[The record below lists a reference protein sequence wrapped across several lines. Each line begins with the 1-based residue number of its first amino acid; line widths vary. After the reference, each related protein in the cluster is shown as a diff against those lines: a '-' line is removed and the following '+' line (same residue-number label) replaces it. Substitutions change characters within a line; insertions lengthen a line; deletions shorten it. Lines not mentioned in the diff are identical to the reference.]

1 MNKITLFGVVQ
12 GVGMRPFIYTLAQKL
27 ELVGFVRNTQV
38 ALEIILPAHKTE
50 SFLNALKKGLPPLAL
65 VEKIII
71 SPYDKTLKFN
81 DFRILESKNHPLNLL
96 SQIPKDLGVCEDCLR
111 EIRDKNS
118 PYFHYAFN
126 SCAKC
131 GARYSLLSALPY
143 DRENSALKP
152 FKLCGFCAFV
162 YKDANNKRFHIQG
175 ISCKKCGITLN
186 YKRFKNDDALLECA
200 KDIQKGKIIALKGND
215 DALLECAKD
224 IQKGKIIALKGL
236 GGFALLC
243 DGRNFQTIERL
254 RLLKNRPLKPFALM
268 FKDLNTAKQH
278 AFLNA
283 LECESL
289 NSTSAPILLAR
300 KKPNTPLAPNIA
312 KNSPFY
318 GVILPYTPLH
328 ALLLDLLD
336 FPIVFT
342 SANFSSL
349 PLASDEAEIDALSF
363 IFDFKLTHNR
373 AIIHRIDDSIAQC
386 IDNAIRPMRLARGFA
401 PLYLTLPKRSNHS
414 PKKILALGA
423 EQKGHFS
430 LLDSETSILLLSPFC
445 GDLSVLENEKHFK
458 ETLNF
463 FLKTYDFKPTILAC
477 DKHKNYTTTKMAF
490 DFNTPLL
497 QVQHHHAHFLANVLD
512 ALLQDPHLNHPFIGI
527 IWDGSGAYENKIY
540 GAECFVGDFERI
552 EEIARFEEFLLL
564 GGEKAI
570 KEPKRLV
577 LEIALKHQL
586 NKLLKRVQKHFKED
600 ELEIFQ
606 QMHDREIQSVATNS
620 IGRLFDIVAFSLDL
634 VGTISFEAESG
645 QVLENLALQSDEI
658 AFYPFKIKNSVV
670 CLKEFY
676 QAFEKDLG
684 VLEPERIAKKFF
696 NSLVEIITALI
707 APFKKHVVVCS
718 GGVFCNQLLC
728 EQLAKRLRGL
738 KRQYFFHKHFPPND
752 SSIPVGQALMAYFN
766 PTIIKKG

>member
-27 ELVGFVRNTQV
+27 ELVGFVRNTQA

-71 SPYDKTLKFN
+71 SPYDKTLKSN
-81 DFRILESKNHPLNLL
+81 GFRILESKNHPLNLL

-131 GARYSLLSALPY
+131 GARYSLLNALPY

-152 FKLCGFCAFV
+152 FKLCEFCAFV

-200 KDIQKGKIIALKGND
+200 KDIQKGKIIALKG
-215 DALLECAKD
+215 
-224 IQKGKIIALKGL
+224 L

-243 DGRNFQTIERL
+243 DARNCQTIERL

-300 KKPNTPLAPNIA
+300 KKPDTQLAPNIA

-336 FPIVFT
+336 FPIIFT

-349 PLASDEAEIDALSF
+349 PLASDEAEIDSLSF

-373 AIIHRIDDSIAQC
+373 AIIHRIDDSIAQHV
-386 IDNAIRPMRLARGFA
+386 DNAIRPMRLARGFA
-401 PLYLTLPKRSNHS
+401 PLYLTLPKRSKICK
-414 PKKILALGA
+414 KKILALGA

-463 FLKTYDFKPTILAC
+463 FLKTYDFKPTILVC
-477 DKHKNYTTTKMAF
+477 DKHQNYTTTQMACG
-490 DFNTPLL
+490 FNTPLL
-497 QVQHHHAHFLANVLD
+497 QVQHHHAHFLASVLD
-512 ALLQDPHLNHPFIGI
+512 ALLQDPHLNNPFIGI

-552 EEIARFEEFLLL
+552 EETARFEEFLLL

-577 LEIALKHQL
+577 LEIALKHRL

-606 QMHDREIQSVATNS
+606 QMHDRGIQSTATNS

-707 APFKKHVVVCS
+707 APFKEHVVVCS

-752 SSIPVGQALMAYFN
+752 SSIPIGQALMAYFN

>member
-1 MNKITLFGVVQ
+1 MRNDATLLNKITLFGVVQ

-27 ELVGFVRNTQV
+27 ELVGFVRNAQA

-50 SFLNALKKGLPPLAL
+50 SFLNALKKELPPLAL
-65 VEKIII
+65 IKKIII
-71 SPYDKTLKFN
+71 SPYDKALNFN

-131 GARYSLLSALPY
+131 GARYSLLNAMPY

-152 FKLCGFCAFV
+152 FKLCKFCASV
-162 YKDANNKRFHIQG
+162 YQDPTNKRFHIQG
-175 ISCKKCGITLN
+175 ISCKKCGIALN
-186 YKRFKNDDALLECA
+186 YKRFK
-200 KDIQKGKIIALKGND
+200 ND

-243 DGRNFQTIERL
+243 DARNFQTIERL

-268 FKDLNTAKQH
+268 FKDLNAAKQH

-300 KKPNTPLAPNIA
+300 KKPNAQLAQNIA

-336 FPIVFT
+336 FPVVFT

-373 AIIHRIDDSIAQC
+373 AIIHRIDDSIVQRV
-386 IDNAIRPMRLARGFA
+386 DNAIRPMRLARGFA
-401 PLYLTLPKRSNHS
+401 PLYLTLPKRSNRS

-423 EQKGHFS
+423 EQKGYFS

-463 FLKTYDFKPTILAC
+463 FLKTYDFKPTLLAC
-477 DKHKNYTTTKMAF
+477 DKHQNYTTTKMAF

-497 QVQHHHAHFLANVLD
+497 QVQHHHAHFLASVLD
-512 ALLQDPHLNHPFIGI
+512 ALLQNPHLNHPFIGI
-527 IWDGSGAYENKIY
+527 IWDGSGAYDNKIY
-540 GAECFVGDFERI
+540 GAECFVGDLERI
-552 EEIARFEEFLLL
+552 EEVARFEEFWLL
-564 GGEKAI
+564 GGQKAI

-606 QMHDREIQSVATNS
+606 QMHDKKIQSIATNS
-620 IGRLFDIVAFSLDL
+620 IGRLFDIVAFSLGL
-634 VGTISFEAESG
+634 TGTISFEAESG

-658 AFYPFKIKNSVV
+658 AFYPFTIKNSVV
-670 CLKEFY
+670 GLKAFY

-684 VLEPERIAKKFF
+684 VLEPKRIAKKFF

-707 APFKKHVVVCS
+707 APFKEHVVVCS

-752 SSIPVGQALMAYFN
+752 SSIPIGQALMAYFN

>member
-1 MNKITLFGVVQ
+1 MRNDATLLNKITLFGVVQ

-27 ELVGFVRNTQV
+27 ELVGFVRNTQA

-50 SFLNALKKGLPPLAL
+50 SFLNTLKKELPPLAL
-65 VEKIII
+65 VEEIVI

-118 PYFHYAFN
+118 PYFYYAFN

-131 GARYSLLSALPY
+131 GARYSLLNALPY

-162 YKDANNKRFHIQG
+162 YQDPTNKRFHIQG
-175 ISCKKCGITLN
+175 ISCKKCGIALN
-186 YKRFKNDDALLECA
+186 YKRFK
-200 KDIQKGKIIALKGND
+200 ND

-268 FKDLNTAKQH
+268 LKDLNTAKQH

-289 NSTSAPILLAR
+289 SSTSAPILLVR

-386 IDNAIRPMRLARGFA
+386 IDNAMCPMRLARGFA
-401 PLYLTLPKRSNHS
+401 PLYLTLPKRSNDS
-414 PKKILALGA
+414 QKKILALGA

-430 LLDSETSILLLSPFC
+430 LLDSKTSILLLSPFC

-463 FLKTYDFKPTILAC
+463 FLKTYDFKPTLLAC
-477 DKHKNYTTTKMAF
+477 DKHKNYTTTKMACG
-490 DFNTPLL
+490 FNTPLL
-497 QVQHHHAHFLANVLD
+497 QVQHHHAHFLASVLD
-512 ALLQDPHLNHPFIGI
+512 ALLQDPHLNNPFIGI

-552 EEIARFEEFLLL
+552 EETARFEEFLLL

-606 QMHDREIQSVATNS
+606 QMHDRKIQSIATNS

-670 CLKEFY
+670 CLKDFY

-684 VLEPERIAKKFF
+684 VLEPKRIAKKFF

-707 APFKKHVVVCS
+707 APFKEHVVVCS

-752 SSIPVGQALMAYFN
+752 SSIPIGQALMAYFN

>member
-1 MNKITLFGVVQ
+1 MVQ
-12 GVGMRPFIYTLAQKL
+12 GVGMRPFIYALAQKL
-27 ELVGFVRNTQV
+27 ELAGFVRNTQA

-71 SPYDKTLKFN
+71 SPYDKALHFN

-96 SQIPKDLGVCEDCLR
+96 SQIPKDLGVCKDCLR

-131 GARYSLLSALPY
+131 GARYSLLNAMPY

-152 FKLCGFCAFV
+152 FKLCKFCASV
-162 YKDANNKRFHIQG
+162 YKDAHNKRFHIQG
-175 ISCKKCGITLN
+175 ISCKKCGIALN
-186 YKRFKNDDALLECA
+186 YK
-200 KDIQKGKIIALKGND
+200 QLKND

-243 DGRNFQTIERL
+243 DARNFQTIERL

-268 FKDLNTAKQH
+268 FKDLNSVKQH

-289 NSTSAPILLAR
+289 ISTSAPILLAH
-300 KKPNTPLAPNIA
+300 KKPDTQLAPNIA

-373 AIIHRIDDSIAQC
+373 AIIHRIDDSIAQRV
-386 IDNAIRPMRLARGFA
+386 DNIIRPMRLARGFA
-401 PLYLTLPKRSNHS
+401 PFYLTLPKRSNGS

-423 EQKGHFS
+423 QQKGHFS

-477 DKHKNYTTTKMAF
+477 DKHQNYTTTKMAF
-490 DFNTPLL
+490 DFNTLLL
-497 QVQHHHAHFLANVLD
+497 QVQHHHAHFLASILD
-512 ALLQDPHLNHPFIGI
+512 ALLQNPHLNHPFIGI

-540 GAECFVGDFERI
+540 GAECFVGDLERI
-552 EEIARFEEFLLL
+552 EEVARFEEFWLL
-564 GGEKAI
+564 GGQKAI

-586 NKLLKRVQKHFKED
+586 NKLLKRIQKHFKED

-606 QMHDREIQSVATNS
+606 QMHDKKIQSIATNS

-634 VGTISFEAESG
+634 TGTISFEAESG
-645 QVLENLALQSDEI
+645 QVLENLALQSDES
-658 AFYPFKIKNSVV
+658 AFYPFEIKNSVV
-670 CLKEFY
+670 GLKAFY

-684 VLEPERIAKKFF
+684 VLEPKRIAKKFF

-707 APFKKHVVVCS
+707 APFKEHVVVCS

-728 EQLAKRLRGL
+728 EQLAQRLRGL
-738 KRQYFFHKHFPPND
+738 KREYFFHKHFPPND

>member
-1 MNKITLFGVVQ
+1 MVQ

-27 ELVGFVRNTQV
+27 ELVGFVRNTQA

-71 SPYDKTLKFN
+71 SPYDKALHFN
-81 DFRILESKNHPLNLL
+81 GFRILESKNHPLNLL
-96 SQIPKDLGVCEDCLR
+96 SQIPKDLGVCEDCLC

-131 GARYSLLSALPY
+131 GARYSLLNALPY

-152 FKLCGFCAFV
+152 FKLCEFCASV
-162 YKDANNKRFHIQG
+162 YKDAHNKRFHIQG
-175 ISCKKCGITLN
+175 ISCKKCGIALN
-186 YKRFKNDDALLECA
+186 YKRFKNDDALLES
-200 KDIQKGKIIALKGND
+200 
-215 DALLECAKD
+215 AKD

-289 NSTSAPILLAR
+289 TSASAPILLAR
-300 KKPNTPLAPNIA
+300 KKPDIKLAPNIA

-349 PLASDEAEIDALSF
+349 PLASDEAEIDSLNF

-373 AIIHRIDDSIAQC
+373 TIIHRIDDSIVQRV
-386 IDNAIRPMRLARGFA
+386 DNAIRPMRLARGFA
-401 PLYLTLPKRSNHS
+401 PLYLTLPKRSNGS

-463 FLKTYDFKPTILAC
+463 FLKTYDFKPTLLAC

-490 DFNTPLL
+490 ELNTPLL
-497 QVQHHHAHFLANVLD
+497 QVQHHHAHFLASVLD

-527 IWDGSGAYENKIY
+527 VWDGSGAYENKIY
-540 GAECFVGDFERI
+540 GAECFVGDLERI
-552 EEIARFEEFLLL
+552 EEMARFEEFWLL
-564 GGEKAI
+564 GGQKAI

-586 NKLLKRVQKHFKED
+586 NKLLKCVQKHFKED

-606 QMHDREIQSVATNS
+606 QMHDKKIQSIATNS
-620 IGRLFDIVAFSLDL
+620 IGRLFDIVAFSLGL
-634 VGTISFEAESG
+634 TGTISFEAESG

-707 APFKKHVVVCS
+707 APFKEHVVVCS

-728 EQLAKRLRGL
+728 EQLAKRLREL

-752 SSIPVGQALMAYFN
+752 SSIPIGQALMAYFN

>member
-27 ELVGFVRNTQV
+27 ELVGFVRNTQA

-71 SPYDKTLKFN
+71 SPYDKTLKSN

-131 GARYSLLSALPY
+131 GARYSLLNALPY

-152 FKLCGFCAFV
+152 FKLCGFCAST
-162 YKDANNKRFHIQG
+162 YQDPTNKRFHIQG

-200 KDIQKGKIIALKGND
+200 KDIQKGKIIALKG
-215 DALLECAKD
+215 
-224 IQKGKIIALKGL
+224 L

-243 DGRNFQTIERL
+243 DARNFQTIERL

-373 AIIHRIDDSIAQC
+373 AIIHRIDDSIVQC
-386 IDNAIRPMRLARGFA
+386 IDNAMCPMRLARGFA
-401 PLYLTLPKRSNHS
+401 PLYLTLPKRSNDS
-414 PKKILALGA
+414 QKKILAFGA

-477 DKHKNYTTTKMAF
+477 DKHKNYTTTKMAC

-497 QVQHHHAHFLANVLD
+497 QVQHHHAHFLASVLD
-512 ALLQDPHLNHPFIGI
+512 ALLQDPHLNDPFIGI
-527 IWDGSGAYENKIY
+527 IWDGSGAYENKVY

-586 NKLLKRVQKHFKED
+586 NKLLERVQKHFKED

-606 QMHDREIQSVATNS
+606 QMHDKKIQSIATNS

-634 VGTISFEAESG
+634 TGTISFEAESG

-684 VLEPERIAKKFF
+684 VLESERIAKKFF

-707 APFKKHVVVCS
+707 MPFKEHVVVCS

>member
-1 MNKITLFGVVQ
+1 MNQITLFGVVQ

-27 ELVGFVRNTQV
+27 GLVGFVRNAQAT
-38 ALEIILPAHKTE
+38 LEIVLPAHKTE

-71 SPYDKTLKFN
+71 SPYDKALNFN

-131 GARYSLLSALPY
+131 GARYSLLNAMPY

-152 FKLCGFCAFV
+152 FKLCKFCTSV
-162 YKDANNKRFHIQG
+162 YKDAHNKRFHIQG
-175 ISCKKCGITLN
+175 ISCKKCGIALN
-186 YKRFKNDDALLECA
+186 YK
-200 KDIQKGKIIALKGND
+200 QLKND

-236 GGFALLC
+236 GGFALVC
-243 DGRNFQTIERL
+243 DARNFQTIERL

-268 FKDLNTAKQH
+268 FKDLNSAKQH
-278 AFLNA
+278 AFLNE

-289 NSTSAPILLAR
+289 NSVSAPILLAR
-300 KKPNTPLAPNIA
+300 KKPNVKLAPNIV

-336 FPIVFT
+336 SPIVFT

-349 PLASDEAEIDALSF
+349 PLASDEKEIDSLHF

-373 AIIHRIDDSIAQC
+373 AIIHRIDDSIAQRV
-386 IDNAIRPMRLARGFA
+386 DNAIRPMRLARGFA
-401 PLYLTLPKRSNHS
+401 PLYLTLPKRSFNA

-430 LLDSETSILLLSPFC
+430 LLDSETSVLLLSPFC

-463 FLKTYDFKPTILAC
+463 FLKTYDFKPTLLAC
-477 DKHKNYTTTKMAF
+477 DKHQNYTTTQMAF

-497 QVQHHHAHFLANVLD
+497 QVQHHHAHFLASVLD

-527 IWDGSGAYENKIY
+527 VWDGSGAYENKVY

-552 EEIARFEEFLLL
+552 EEVARFEEFWLL
-564 GGEKAI
+564 GGQKAI
-570 KEPKRLV
+570 KEPRRLV

-600 ELEIFQ
+600 ELEIFK
-606 QMHDREIQSVATNS
+606 QMHDKKIQSVATNS

-645 QVLENLALQSDEI
+645 QVLENLALQSDEN
-658 AFYPFKIKNSVV
+658 AFYPFEIKNSVV
-670 CLKEFY
+670 RLKEFY

-684 VLEPERIAKKFF
+684 VLEPKRIAKKFF

-707 APFKKHVVVCS
+707 APFKEHVVVCS

-728 EQLAKRLRGL
+728 EQLAKRLKKLQRE
-738 KRQYFFHKHFPPND
+738 YFFHKHFPPND

>member
-1 MNKITLFGVVQ
+1 MNQITLFGVVQ

-27 ELVGFVRNTQV
+27 ELVGFVRNAQA

-50 SFLNALKKGLPPLAL
+50 PFLNALKKGLPPLAL

-71 SPYDKTLKFN
+71 SPYDKALHFN
-81 DFRILESKNHPLNLL
+81 DFRILESKNRPLNLL

-131 GARYSLLSALPY
+131 GARYSLLNAMPY

-152 FKLCGFCAFV
+152 FKLCEFCASI
-162 YKDANNKRFHIQG
+162 YQDPTNKRFHIQG
-175 ISCKKCGITLN
+175 ISCKKCGIALN
-186 YKRFKNDDALLECA
+186 YKRFKN
-200 KDIQKGKIIALKGND
+200 N

-243 DGRNFQTIERL
+243 DARNFQTIERL

-268 FKDLNTAKQH
+268 FRDLNSVKQH

-289 NSTSAPILLAR
+289 ISASAPILLAR
-300 KKPNTPLAPNIA
+300 KKPNIKLAPNIA
-312 KNSPFY
+312 KNSSFY

-336 FPIVFT
+336 SPIVFT
-342 SANFSSL
+342 SANFNSL

-373 AIIHRIDDSIAQC
+373 AIIHRIDDSIVQRV
-386 IDNAIRPMRLARGFA
+386 DNIIRPMRLARGFA
-401 PLYLTLPKRSNHS
+401 PLYLTLPKRSNGS

-430 LLDSETSILLLSPFC
+430 LLDSETSVLLLSPFC

-463 FLKTYDFKPTILAC
+463 FLKTYDFKPTLLAC
-477 DKHKNYTTTKMAF
+477 DKHQNYTTTKMAF
-490 DFNTPLL
+490 DFNAPLL
-497 QVQHHHAHFLANVLD
+497 QVQHHHAHFLASVLD

-527 IWDGSGAYENKIY
+527 VWDGSGAYDNKIY
-540 GAECFVGDFERI
+540 GAECFVGDLERI
-552 EEIARFEEFLLL
+552 EETARFEEFLLL
-564 GGEKAI
+564 GGQKAI
-570 KEPKRLV
+570 KEPRRLV

-600 ELEIFQ
+600 ELGIFQ
-606 QMHDREIQSVATNS
+606 QMHDKKIQSVATNS
-620 IGRLFDIVAFSLDL
+620 IGRLFDIVAFSLGV

-658 AFYPFKIKNSVV
+658 AFYPFEIKNSVV

-684 VLEPERIAKKFF
+684 VLEPKRIAKKFF

-707 APFKKHVVVCS
+707 APFKGHVVVCS

-728 EQLAKRLRGL
+728 EQLAQRFKKLQRE
-738 KRQYFFHKHFPPND
+738 YFFHKHFPPND

>member
-1 MNKITLFGVVQ
+1 MVQ
-12 GVGMRPFIYTLAQKL
+12 GVGMRPFIYALAQKL
-27 ELVGFVRNTQV
+27 ELVGFTRNTQA

-71 SPYDKTLKFN
+71 GPYDKALHFN
-81 DFRILESKNHPLNLL
+81 GFRILESKNYPLNLL
-96 SQIPKDLGVCEDCLR
+96 SQIPKDLGVCKDCLR

-118 PYFHYAFN
+118 LYFHYAFN

-131 GARYSLLSALPY
+131 GARYSLLNALPY

-152 FKLCGFCAFV
+152 FKLCKFCASV
-162 YKDANNKRFHIQG
+162 YKDPTNKRFHIQG
-175 ISCKKCGITLN
+175 ISCKKCGIALN
-186 YKRFKNDDALLECA
+186 YKRFK
-200 KDIQKGKIIALKGND
+200 ND

-243 DGRNFQTIERL
+243 DARNFQTIERL

-268 FKDLNTAKQH
+268 FKDLNSAKQH

-283 LECESL
+283 SECESL
-289 NSTSAPILLAR
+289 ISASAPILLVR
-300 KKPNTPLAPNIA
+300 KKPDTPLAPNIA

-349 PLASDEAEIDALSF
+349 PLASDEKEIDSLHF

-373 AIIHRIDDSIAQC
+373 AIIHRIDDSIAQRV
-386 IDNAIRPMRLARGFA
+386 DNVIRPMRLARGFA
-401 PLYLTLPKRSNHS
+401 PLYLALPKRSNHS
-414 PKKILALGA
+414 SKKILALGA

-463 FLKTYDFKPTILAC
+463 FLKTYDFKPTLLAC
-477 DKHKNYTTTKMAF
+477 DKHKNYTTTQMAF

-497 QVQHHHAHFLANVLD
+497 QVQHHHAHFLASVLD

-527 IWDGSGAYENKIY
+527 VWDGSGAYNNKIY
-540 GAECFVGDFERI
+540 GAECFVGDLERI
-552 EEIARFEEFLLL
+552 EETARFEEFWLL

-586 NKLLKRVQKHFKED
+586 NKLLKCVQKHFKED

-606 QMHDREIQSVATNS
+606 QMHDKKIQSIATNS

-670 CLKEFY
+670 GLKEFY

-684 VLEPERIAKKFF
+684 VLEPERIARKFF

-707 APFKKHVVVCS
+707 APFKEHVVVCS

-766 PTIIKKG
+766 PTIIKKRIKKDKNG

>member
-1 MNKITLFGVVQ
+1 MRNDATLLNKITLFGVVQ

-27 ELVGFVRNTQV
+27 ELVGFVRNTQA
-38 ALEIILPAHKTE
+38 ALEIILPIQKTE

-71 SPYDKTLKFN
+71 SPYDKALKFN
-81 DFRILESKNHPLNLL
+81 GFRILESKNHPLNLL

-131 GARYSLLSALPY
+131 GARYSLLNAMPY

-152 FKLCGFCAFV
+152 FKLCEFCASI
-162 YKDANNKRFHIQG
+162 YQDPTNKRFHIQG
-175 ISCKKCGITLN
+175 ISCKKCGIALN
-186 YKRFKNDDALLECA
+186 YKRFKND
-200 KDIQKGKIIALKGND
+200 N
-215 DALLECAKD
+215 ALLECAKD

-236 GGFALLC
+236 GGFALVC
-243 DGRNFQTIERL
+243 DARNVQTIERL

-289 NSTSAPILLAR
+289 NSASAPILLVR
-300 KKPNTPLAPNIA
+300 KKPDTKLAPNIA

-349 PLASDEAEIDALSF
+349 PLASNEAEIDALSF

-373 AIIHRIDDSIAQC
+373 AIIHRIDDSVAQHV
-386 IDNAIRPMRLARGFA
+386 DNAIRPMRLARGFA
-401 PLYLTLPKRSNHS
+401 PLYLTLPKRSNH
-414 PKKILALGA
+414 PPQKILALGA

-458 ETLNF
+458 ETLDF
-463 FLKTYDFKPTILAC
+463 FLKTYDFKPTLLAC
-477 DKHKNYTTTKMAF
+477 DKHKNYTTTQMAF

-497 QVQHHHAHFLANVLD
+497 QVQHHHAHFLASVLD

-540 GAECFVGDFERI
+540 GAECFVGDLECI
-552 EEIARFEEFLLL
+552 EETARFEEFLLL
-564 GGEKAI
+564 GGQKAI

-577 LEIALKHQL
+577 LEMALKHQL
-586 NKLLKRVQKHFKED
+586 NKLLKRVQKHFKEE

-606 QMHDREIQSVATNS
+606 QMHDKKIQSIATNS

-658 AFYPFKIKNSVV
+658 AFYPFEIKNSVV
-670 CLKEFY
+670 RLKEFY

-707 APFKKHVVVCS
+707 APFKGHVVVCS

-728 EQLAKRLRGL
+728 EQLAQRLKKLQRE
-738 KRQYFFHKHFPPND
+738 YFFHKHFPPND

>member
-27 ELVGFVRNTQV
+27 ELVGFVRNTQA
-38 ALEIILPAHKTE
+38 ALEIILPTHQTE

-71 SPYDKTLKFN
+71 SPYDKTLKSN

-131 GARYSLLSALPY
+131 GARYSLLNALPY

-186 YKRFKNDDALLECA
+186 YKHFK
-200 KDIQKGKIIALKGND
+200 ND

-243 DGRNFQTIERL
+243 DARNFQTIERL

-349 PLASDEAEIDALSF
+349 PLASDETEIDALSF

-401 PLYLTLPKRSNHS
+401 PLYLTLPKRSNDS
-414 PKKILALGA
+414 QKKILALGA

-430 LLDSETSILLLSPFC
+430 LLDSKTSILLLSPFC
-445 GDLSVLENEKHFK
+445 GDLGVLENEKHFK

-463 FLKTYDFKPTILAC
+463 FLKTYDFKPTLLAC
-477 DKHKNYTTTKMAF
+477 DKHKNYTTTKMAC
-490 DFNTPLL
+490 DFNTPLI
-497 QVQHHHAHFLANVLD
+497 QVQHHHAHFLASVLD

-552 EEIARFEEFLLL
+552 EEVARFEEFLLL

-634 VGTISFEAESG
+634 TGTISFEAESG

-752 SSIPVGQALMAYFN
+752 SNIPIGQALMTYFN
-766 PTIIKKG
+766 PIIIKKG

>member
-1 MNKITLFGVVQ
+1 MVQ
-12 GVGMRPFIYTLAQKL
+12 GVGMRPFVYTLAQKL
-27 ELVGFVRNTQV
+27 ELVGFVRNTQ
-38 ALEIILPAHKTE
+38 ATLEIILPAHKTE
-50 SFLNALKKGLPPLAL
+50 SFLNALKKELPPLAL

-71 SPYDKTLKFN
+71 SPYDKALHFN

-131 GARYSLLSALPY
+131 GARYSLLNALPY

-152 FKLCGFCAFV
+152 FKLCGFCASV
-162 YKDANNKRFHIQG
+162 YKDATNKRFHIQG
-175 ISCKKCGITLN
+175 ISCKKCGIALN
-186 YKRFKNDDALLECA
+186 YK
-200 KDIQKGKIIALKGND
+200 QLKND

-243 DGRNFQTIERL
+243 DARNFKTIERL

-268 FKDLNTAKQH
+268 FKDLNAAKQH

-289 NSTSAPILLAR
+289 NSVSAPILLAR
-300 KKPNTPLAPNIA
+300 KKPDTQLAPNIA

-342 SANFSSL
+342 SANFNSL
-349 PLASDEAEIDALSF
+349 PLASDEKEIDSLHF

-373 AIIHRIDDSIAQC
+373 AIIHRIDDSIAQRV
-386 IDNAIRPMRLARGFA
+386 DNAIRPMRLARGFT
-401 PLYLTLPKRSNHS
+401 PLYLTLPKRSNCS

-430 LLDSETSILLLSPFC
+430 LLDSETSVVLLSPFC

-463 FLKTYDFKPTILAC
+463 FLKTYDFKPTLLAC

-490 DFNTPLL
+490 EFNTPLL
-497 QVQHHHAHFLANVLD
+497 QVQHHHAHFLASVLD

-527 IWDGSGAYENKIY
+527 IWDGSGAYDNKIY

-552 EEIARFEEFLLL
+552 EEVARFEEFWLL
-564 GGEKAI
+564 GGQKAI

-586 NKLLKRVQKHFKED
+586 NKLLKCIQKHFKED

-606 QMHDREIQSVATNS
+606 QMHDKKIQSVATNS

-658 AFYPFKIKNSVV
+658 AFYPFEIKNSVV

-684 VLEPERIAKKFF
+684 VLEPKRIAKKFF

-707 APFKKHVVVCS
+707 APFKEHVVVCS

-728 EQLAKRLRGL
+728 EQLAKRFKKLQ
-738 KRQYFFHKHFPPND
+738 RQYFFHKHFPPND

-766 PTIIKKG
+766 PTIIKKDKNG

>member
-12 GVGMRPFIYTLAQKL
+12 GVGMRPFVYTLAQKL
-27 ELVGFVRNTQV
+27 GLVGFARNAQA
-38 ALEIILPAHKTE
+38 ALEIVLPAHKTE

-71 SPYDKTLKFN
+71 SPYDKALHFN

-126 SCAKC
+126 SCTKC
-131 GARYSLLSALPY
+131 GARYSLLNAMPY

-152 FKLCGFCAFV
+152 FKLCGFCASV
-162 YKDANNKRFHIQG
+162 YKDATNKRFHIQG
-175 ISCKKCGITLN
+175 ISCKKCGIALT
-186 YKRFKNDDALLECA
+186 YK
-200 KDIQKGKIIALKGND
+200 QLKND

-243 DGRNFQTIERL
+243 DARNFKTIERL

-268 FKDLNTAKQH
+268 FKDLNSAKQH

-300 KKPNTPLAPNIA
+300 KKPDTQLAPNIA

-336 FPIVFT
+336 SPIIFT
-342 SANFSSL
+342 SANFNSL
-349 PLASDEAEIDALSF
+349 PLASDEKEIDSLHF

-373 AIIHRIDDSIAQC
+373 AIIHRIDDSIAQRV
-386 IDNAIRPMRLARGFA
+386 DNAIRPMRLARGFA
-401 PLYLTLPKRSNHS
+401 PLYLTLPKRSNHP

-430 LLDSETSILLLSPFC
+430 LLDSETSVVLLSPFC

-463 FLKTYDFKPTILAC
+463 FLKTYDFKPTLLAC
-477 DKHKNYTTTKMAF
+477 DKHQNYTTTKMAF
-490 DFNTPLL
+490 EFNTPLL
-497 QVQHHHAHFLANVLD
+497 QVQHHHAHFLASVLD
-512 ALLQDPHLNHPFIGI
+512 ASLQDPHLNHPFIGI
-527 IWDGSGAYENKIY
+527 VWDGSGAYENKVY
-540 GAECFVGDFERI
+540 GAECFVGDLERI
-552 EEIARFEEFLLL
+552 EEIARFEEFWLL
-564 GGEKAI
+564 GGQKAI
-570 KEPKRLV
+570 KEPRRLV

-586 NKLLKRVQKHFKED
+586 NKLLKRVQKYFKED
-600 ELEIFQ
+600 ELGIFK
-606 QMHDREIQSVATNS
+606 QMHDKKIQSVATNS

-658 AFYPFKIKNSVV
+658 AFYPFEIKNSVV
-670 CLKEFY
+670 GLKEFY

-707 APFKKHVVVCS
+707 APFKGHVVVCS

-728 EQLAKRLRGL
+728 EQLAKRLKKLQRE
-738 KRQYFFHKHFPPND
+738 YFFHKHFPPND

-766 PTIIKKG
+766 PIIIKKG

>member
-27 ELVGFVRNTQV
+27 GLVGFVRNAQA
-38 ALEIILPAHKTE
+38 ALEIVLPAHKTE

-71 SPYDKTLKFN
+71 SPYDKALHFN

-131 GARYSLLSALPY
+131 GARYSLLNALPY

-152 FKLCGFCAFV
+152 FKLCKFCAST
-162 YKDANNKRFHIQG
+162 YQDPTNKRFHIQG
-175 ISCKKCGITLN
+175 ISCKKCGIALN
-186 YKRFKNDDALLECA
+186 YKRFK
-200 KDIQKGKIIALKGND
+200 ND

-243 DGRNFQTIERL
+243 DARNFQTIERL

-289 NSTSAPILLAR
+289 ISASAPILLVR
-300 KKPNTPLAPNIA
+300 KKPDTQLAPNIA

-349 PLASDEAEIDALSF
+349 PLASDEKEIDSLHF

-373 AIIHRIDDSIAQC
+373 AIIHRIDDSIVQRV
-386 IDNAIRPMRLARGFA
+386 DNIIRPMRLARGFA
-401 PLYLTLPKRSNHS
+401 PLYLTLPKRSNGS

-463 FLKTYDFKPTILAC
+463 FLKTYDFKPTLLAC
-477 DKHKNYTTTKMAF
+477 DKHQNYTTTKMAF
-490 DFNTPLL
+490 EFNTPLL
-497 QVQHHHAHFLANVLD
+497 QVQHHHAHFLASVLD

-527 IWDGSGAYENKIY
+527 VWDGSGAYENKIY
-540 GAECFVGDFERI
+540 GAECFVGDLERI
-552 EEIARFEEFLLL
+552 EETARFEEFWLL
-564 GGEKAI
+564 GGQKAI

-600 ELEIFQ
+600 ELGIFQ
-606 QMHDREIQSVATNS
+606 QMHDKKIQSIATNS

-634 VGTISFEAESG
+634 TGTISFEAESG
-645 QVLENLALQSDEI
+645 QVLENLALQSDES
-658 AFYPFKIKNSVV
+658 AFYPFEIKNSVV
-670 CLKEFY
+670 GLKEFY

-684 VLEPERIAKKFF
+684 VLEPKRIAKKFF
-696 NSLVEIITALI
+696 NSLVEIISALI
-707 APFKKHVVVCS
+707 APFKEHVVVCS

-728 EQLAKRLRGL
+728 EQLAKRLKKL
-738 KRQYFFHKHFPPND
+738 QRQYFFHKHFPPND

>member
-12 GVGMRPFIYTLAQKL
+12 GVGMRPFVYTLAQKL
-27 ELVGFVRNTQV
+27 ELVGFVRNTQA

-50 SFLNALKKGLPPLAL
+50 SFLNALKKELPPLAL
-65 VEKIII
+65 IKKIII
-71 SPYDKTLKFN
+71 SPYDKVLHFN
-81 DFRILESKNHPLNLL
+81 GFRILESKNHPLNLL
-96 SQIPKDLGVCEDCLR
+96 SQIPKDLGVCKDCLR

-131 GARYSLLSALPY
+131 GARYSLLNALPY

-152 FKLCGFCAFV
+152 FKLCEFCAST
-162 YKDANNKRFHIQG
+162 YQDATNKRFHIQG
-175 ISCKKCGITLN
+175 ISCKKCGIALN
-186 YKRFKNDDALLECA
+186 YKRFK
-200 KDIQKGKIIALKGND
+200 ND

-268 FKDLNTAKQH
+268 FKDLNSAKQH
-278 AFLNA
+278 AFLNE

-289 NSTSAPILLAR
+289 ISASAPILLAR
-300 KKPNTPLAPNIA
+300 KKPDTPLAPNIA

-349 PLASDEAEIDALSF
+349 PLASDEKEIDSLHF

-373 AIIHRIDDSIAQC
+373 AIIHRIDDSIVQRV
-386 IDNAIRPMRLARGFA
+386 DNVIRPMRLARGVA
-401 PLYLTLPKRSNHS
+401 PLYLTLPKRSNCS

-463 FLKTYDFKPTILAC
+463 FLKTYDFKPTLLAC

-497 QVQHHHAHFLANVLD
+497 QVQHHHAHFLASVLD

-552 EEIARFEEFLLL
+552 EEIARFEEFWLL
-564 GGEKAI
+564 GGQKAI
-570 KEPKRLV
+570 KEPRRLV

-586 NKLLKRVQKHFKED
+586 NKLLGRIQKHFKED
-600 ELEIFQ
+600 ELEIFK
-606 QMHDREIQSVATNS
+606 QMHDKKIQSVATNS

-658 AFYPFKIKNSVV
+658 AFYPFEIKNSVV
-670 CLKEFY
+670 GLKEFY

-684 VLEPERIAKKFF
+684 VLEPKRIAKKFF
-696 NSLVEIITALI
+696 NSLIEIITALI
-707 APFKKHVVVCS
+707 APFKEHVVVCS

-728 EQLAKRLRGL
+728 EQLSKRLKKLQRE
-738 KRQYFFHKHFPPND
+738 YFFHKHFPPND

>member
-1 MNKITLFGVVQ
+1 MQYFNQTAWKFALCNDATLLNKITLFGVVQ

-27 ELVGFVRNTQV
+27 ELVGFVRNTQA

-131 GARYSLLSALPY
+131 GARYSLLNALPY

-162 YKDANNKRFHIQG
+162 YKDTNDKRFHIQG

-200 KDIQKGKIIALKGND
+200 KDIQKGKIIALKG
-215 DALLECAKD
+215 
-224 IQKGKIIALKGL
+224 L

-243 DGRNFQTIERL
+243 DARNFQTIERL

-300 KKPNTPLAPNIA
+300 KKPNVQLAQNIA

-349 PLASDEAEIDALSF
+349 PLASDEKEIDSLHF

-386 IDNAIRPMRLARGFA
+386 VDNAIRPMRLARGFA
-401 PLYLTLPKRSNHS
+401 PLYLTLPKRSNHP

-430 LLDSETSILLLSPFC
+430 LLDSETSVLLLSPFC

-463 FLKTYDFKPTILAC
+463 FLKTYDFKPTLLAC
-477 DKHKNYTTTKMAF
+477 DKHKNYTTTQMAF
-490 DFNTPLL
+490 EFNTPLL
-497 QVQHHHAHFLANVLD
+497 QVQHHHAHFLASVLD
-512 ALLQDPHLNHPFIGI
+512 AFLQDPHLNHSFIGI

-552 EEIARFEEFLLL
+552 EEVARFEEFWLL
-564 GGEKAI
+564 GGQKAI

-634 VGTISFEAESG
+634 VETISFEAESG

-707 APFKKHVVVCS
+707 MPFKEHVVVCS

-752 SSIPVGQALMAYFN
+752 SSIPIGQALMAYFN

>member
-1 MNKITLFGVVQ
+1 MNQITLFGVVQ
-12 GVGMRPFIYTLAQKL
+12 GVGMRPFVYTLAQKL
-27 ELVGFVRNTQV
+27 GLVGFTRNTQA
-38 ALEIILPAHKTE
+38 ALEIVLPAHKTE

-65 VEKIII
+65 VEKIVI
-71 SPYDKTLKFN
+71 SPYDKALHFN

-131 GARYSLLSALPY
+131 GARYSLLNALPY

-152 FKLCGFCAFV
+152 FKLCKFCASV
-162 YKDANNKRFHIQG
+162 YKDATNKRFHIQG
-175 ISCKKCGITLN
+175 ISCKKCGIALT
-186 YKRFKNDDALLECA
+186 YKRFK
-200 KDIQKGKIIALKGND
+200 ND

-243 DGRNFQTIERL
+243 DARNFQTIERL

-268 FKDLNTAKQH
+268 FKDLNSAKQH
-278 AFLNA
+278 AFLNE

-289 NSTSAPILLAR
+289 NSVSAPILLAR
-300 KKPNTPLAPNIA
+300 KKPNVKLAPNIA

-349 PLASDEAEIDALSF
+349 PLASDEKEIDSLHF

-373 AIIHRIDDSIAQC
+373 AIIHRIDDSVAQRV
-386 IDNAIRPMRLARGFA
+386 DNAIRPMRLARGFA
-401 PLYLTLPKRSNHS
+401 PLYLTLPKRSNYP

-430 LLDSETSILLLSPFC
+430 LLDSETSVVLLSPFC

-463 FLKTYDFKPTILAC
+463 FLKTYDFKPTLLAC
-477 DKHKNYTTTKMAF
+477 DKHQNYTTTQMAF

-497 QVQHHHAHFLANVLD
+497 QVQHHHAHFLASVLD
-512 ALLQDPHLNHPFIGI
+512 ASLQDPRLNHPFIGI
-527 IWDGSGAYENKIY
+527 VWDGSGAYENKIY

-552 EEIARFEEFLLL
+552 EEIARFEEFWLL
-564 GGEKAI
+564 GGQKAI
-570 KEPKRLV
+570 KEPRRLV

-600 ELEIFQ
+600 ELGIFKQ
-606 QMHDREIQSVATNS
+606 IHDKKIQSVATNS

-645 QVLENLALQSDEI
+645 QVLENLALQSDEN
-658 AFYPFKIKNSVV
+658 AFYPFEIKNSVV
-670 CLKEFY
+670 RLKEFY

-684 VLEPERIAKKFF
+684 VLEPKRIAKKFF

-707 APFKKHVVVCS
+707 APFKGHVVVCS

-728 EQLAKRLRGL
+728 EQLAKRLKKLQRE
-738 KRQYFFHKHFPPND
+738 YFFHKHFPPND

>member
-1 MNKITLFGVVQ
+1 
-12 GVGMRPFIYTLAQKL
+12 MRPFIYALAQKL

-38 ALEIILPAHKTE
+38 ALEIILPTHKTE

-131 GARYSLLSALPY
+131 GARYSLLNALPY

-152 FKLCGFCAFV
+152 FKLCGFCTFV

-200 KDIQKGKIIALKGND
+200 KDIQKGKIIALKG
-215 DALLECAKD
+215 
-224 IQKGKIIALKGL
+224 L

-243 DGRNFQTIERL
+243 DARNFQTIERL

-278 AFLNA
+278 AFLSA

-300 KKPNTPLAPNIA
+300 KKPDTQLAPNIA

-336 FPIVFT
+336 FPIIFT

-349 PLASDEAEIDALSF
+349 PLASDEAEIDSLSF

-373 AIIHRIDDSIAQC
+373 AIIHKIDDSIAQC
-386 IDNAIRPMRLARGFA
+386 IDNAMRPMRLARGFA
-401 PLYLTLPKRSNHS
+401 PLYLTLPKRSNDS
-414 PKKILALGA
+414 QKKILALGA

-430 LLDSETSILLLSPFC
+430 LLDSETSTLLLSPFC

-477 DKHKNYTTTKMAF
+477 DKHKNYTTTQMAC

-497 QVQHHHAHFLANVLD
+497 QVQHHHAHFLASILD
-512 ALLQDPHLNHPFIGI
+512 ALLQDPHLNNPFIGI
-527 IWDGSGAYENKIY
+527 VWDGSGAYENKIY

-552 EEIARFEEFLLL
+552 EEVARFEEFLLL

-577 LEIALKHQL
+577 LEIALRHQL

-670 CLKEFY
+670 CLKDFY

-684 VLEPERIAKKFF
+684 VLEPKRIAKKFF
-696 NSLVEIITALI
+696 NSLTEIITALI
-707 APFKKHVVVCS
+707 APFKEHVVVCS

-752 SSIPVGQALMAYFN
+752 SSIPIGQALMAYFN

>member
-27 ELVGFVRNTQV
+27 ELVGFVRNTQA
-38 ALEIILPAHKTE
+38 ALEIALPAHKTE

-71 SPYDKTLKFN
+71 SPYDKALHFN

-131 GARYSLLSALPY
+131 GARYSLLNAMPY

-152 FKLCGFCAFV
+152 FKLCKFCTSV
-162 YKDANNKRFHIQG
+162 YKDAHNKRFHIQG
-175 ISCKKCGITLN
+175 ISCKKCGIALN
-186 YKRFKNDDALLECA
+186 YKRFK
-200 KDIQKGKIIALKGND
+200 ND

-243 DGRNFQTIERL
+243 DARNFQTIERL

-268 FKDLNTAKQH
+268 FKDLKSAKQH

-289 NSTSAPILLAR
+289 NSTSVPILLAR
-300 KKPNTPLAPNIA
+300 KKPNTQLAPNIA

-349 PLASDEAEIDALSF
+349 PLASDEKEIDSLHF

-373 AIIHRIDDSIAQC
+373 AIIHRIDDSIAQRV
-386 IDNAIRPMRLARGFA
+386 DNIIRPMRLARGFA
-401 PLYLTLPKRSNHS
+401 PLYLTLPKRSNGS
-414 PKKILALGA
+414 PQKILALGA

-430 LLDSETSILLLSPFC
+430 LLDSEASILLLSPFC

-463 FLKTYDFKPTILAC
+463 FLKTYDFKPTLLAC
-477 DKHKNYTTTKMAF
+477 DKHQNYTTTKMAF
-490 DFNTPLL
+490 EFNTPLL
-497 QVQHHHAHFLANVLD
+497 QVQHHHAHFLASILD

-527 IWDGSGAYENKIY
+527 VWDGSGAYENKIY
-540 GAECFVGDFERI
+540 GAECFVGDLERI
-552 EEIARFEEFLLL
+552 EETARFEEFLLL
-564 GGEKAI
+564 GGQKAI
-570 KEPKRLV
+570 KEPRRLV

-600 ELEIFQ
+600 ELGIFQ
-606 QMHDREIQSVATNS
+606 QMHDKKIQSVATNS

-658 AFYPFKIKNSVV
+658 AFYPFEIKNSVV
-670 CLKEFY
+670 RLKEFY

-684 VLEPERIAKKFF
+684 VLEPKRIAKKFF

-707 APFKKHVVVCS
+707 APFKGHVVVCS

-728 EQLAKRLRGL
+728 EQLAKRLKKL
-738 KRQYFFHKHFPPND
+738 QRQYFFHKHFPPND

>member
-1 MNKITLFGVVQ
+1 MVQ

-27 ELVGFVRNTQV
+27 ELVGFVRNTQA

-81 DFRILESKNHPLNLL
+81 DFRILESKNYPLNLL

-131 GARYSLLSALPY
+131 GARYSLLNALPY

-200 KDIQKGKIIALKGND
+200 KDIQKGKIIALKG
-215 DALLECAKD
+215 
-224 IQKGKIIALKGL
+224 L

-243 DGRNFQTIERL
+243 DARNFQTIERL

-386 IDNAIRPMRLARGFA
+386 IDNAMRPMRLARGFA
-401 PLYLTLPKRSNHS
+401 PLYLTLPKRSNDS
-414 PKKILALGA
+414 QKKILALGA

-477 DKHKNYTTTKMAF
+477 DKHKNYTTTKMAC

-497 QVQHHHAHFLANVLD
+497 QVQHHHAHFLASVLD

-527 IWDGSGAYENKIY
+527 VWDGSGTYENKIY

-552 EEIARFEEFLLL
+552 EEVARFEEFLLL
-564 GGEKAI
+564 GGGKAI

-606 QMHDREIQSVATNS
+606 QMHNREIQSVATNS

-634 VGTISFEAESG
+634 TGTISFEAESG

-670 CLKEFY
+670 CLKDFY

-696 NSLVEIITALI
+696 NSLTEIITALI
-707 APFKKHVVVCS
+707 APFKEHVVVCS

-738 KRQYFFHKHFPPND
+738 KKQYFFHKHFPPND

>member
-12 GVGMRPFIYTLAQKL
+12 GVGMRPFVYTLAQKL
-27 ELVGFVRNTQV
+27 GLVGFARNAQA
-38 ALEIILPAHKTE
+38 ALEVVLPAHKTE

-71 SPYDKTLKFN
+71 SPYDKVLKFN

-131 GARYSLLSALPY
+131 GARYSLLNAMPY

-152 FKLCGFCAFV
+152 FKLCGFCASV
-162 YKDANNKRFHIQG
+162 YKDATNKRFHIQG
-175 ISCKKCGITLN
+175 ISCKKCGIALT
-186 YKRFKNDDALLECA
+186 YK
-200 KDIQKGKIIALKGND
+200 QLKND

-243 DGRNFQTIERL
+243 DARNFQTIERL

-268 FKDLNTAKQH
+268 FKDLNSAKQH

-289 NSTSAPILLAR
+289 NSVSAPILLAR
-300 KKPNTPLAPNIA
+300 KKPNAQLAPNIA

-336 FPIVFT
+336 SPIVFT

-373 AIIHRIDDSIAQC
+373 TIIHRIDDSIAQRV
-386 IDNAIRPMRLARGFA
+386 DNAIRPMRLARGFA
-401 PLYLTLPKRSNHS
+401 PLYLTLPKRSNQV

-430 LLDSETSILLLSPFC
+430 LLDSETSILSLSPFC

-463 FLKTYDFKPTILAC
+463 FLKTYDFKPTLLAC
-477 DKHKNYTTTKMAF
+477 DKHQNYTTTQMAF
-490 DFNTPLL
+490 ELNTPLL
-497 QVQHHHAHFLANVLD
+497 QVQHHHAHFLASVLD

-527 IWDGSGAYENKIY
+527 VWDGSGAYENKVY

-552 EEIARFEEFLLL
+552 EEIARFEEFWLL
-564 GGEKAI
+564 GGQKAI
-570 KEPKRLV
+570 KEPRRLV

-586 NKLLKRVQKHFKED
+586 NKLLKCVQKHFKED
-600 ELEIFQ
+600 ELGIFK
-606 QMHDREIQSVATNS
+606 QMHDKKIQSVATNS

-645 QVLENLALQSDEI
+645 QVLENLALQSDEN
-658 AFYPFKIKNSVV
+658 AFYPFEIKNSVV
-670 CLKEFY
+670 RLKEFY

-684 VLEPERIAKKFF
+684 VLEPKRIAKKFF

-707 APFKKHVVVCS
+707 APFKGHVVVCS

-728 EQLAKRLRGL
+728 EQLAKRLKKLQRE
-738 KRQYFFHKHFPPND
+738 YFFHKHFPPND
-752 SSIPVGQALMAYFN
+752 SSIPIGQALMAYFN

>member
-27 ELVGFVRNTQV
+27 ELVGFVRNTQA

-65 VEKIII
+65 VEKTII
-71 SPYDKTLKFN
+71 SPYDKALHFN

-96 SQIPKDLGVCEDCLR
+96 SQIPKDLGVCKDCLR

-118 PYFHYAFN
+118 PYFYYAFN

-131 GARYSLLSALPY
+131 GARYSLLNALPY

-152 FKLCGFCAFV
+152 FKLCDFCASV
-162 YKDANNKRFHIQG
+162 YQDPRNKRFHIQG
-175 ISCKKCGITLN
+175 ISCKKCGIALN

-200 KDIQKGKIIALKGND
+200 KDL
-215 DALLECAKD
+215 
-224 IQKGKIIALKGL
+224 QKGKIIALKGL

-278 AFLNA
+278 AFLSA

-289 NSTSAPILLAR
+289 NSASAPILLAR
-300 KKPNTPLAPNIA
+300 KKPDTPLAPNIA

-328 ALLLDLLD
+328 VLLLDLLD

-373 AIIHRIDDSIAQC
+373 AIIHRIDDSIVQRV
-386 IDNAIRPMRLARGFA
+386 DNIIRPMRLARGFA
-401 PLYLTLPKRSNHS
+401 PLYLTLPKRSNGS

-463 FLKTYDFKPTILAC
+463 FLKTYDFKPTLLAC
-477 DKHKNYTTTKMAF
+477 DKHQNYTTTKMAF

-497 QVQHHHAHFLANVLD
+497 QVQHHHAHFLASILD
-512 ALLQDPHLNHPFIGI
+512 ALLQNPHLNHPFIGI
-527 IWDGSGAYENKIY
+527 IWDGSGAYDNKVY
-540 GAECFVGDFERI
+540 GAECFVGDLERI
-552 EEIARFEEFLLL
+552 EEVARFEEFWLL
-564 GGEKAI
+564 GGQKAI

-577 LEIALKHQL
+577 LEISLKHQL
-586 NKLLKRVQKHFKED
+586 NKLLERVQKHFKED

-606 QMHDREIQSVATNS
+606 QMHDKKIQSVATNS

-634 VGTISFEAESG
+634 TGTISFEAESG

-658 AFYPFKIKNSVV
+658 AFYPFTIKNSVV
-670 CLKEFY
+670 GLKEFY

-684 VLEPERIAKKFF
+684 VLEPKRIAKKFF

-707 APFKKHVVVCS
+707 APFKEHVVVCS

-728 EQLAKRLRGL
+728 EQLAKRLKKLQRE
-738 KRQYFFHKHFPPND
+738 YFFHKHFPPND
-752 SSIPVGQALMAYFN
+752 SSIPIGQALMAYFN

>member
-1 MNKITLFGVVQ
+1 MCNDAALLNKITLFGVVQ
-12 GVGMRPFIYTLAQKL
+12 GVGMRPFVYILAQKL
-27 ELVGFVRNTQV
+27 GLVGFARNAQA
-38 ALEIILPAHKTE
+38 ALEIVLPAHKTE

-71 SPYDKTLKFN
+71 SPYDKALHFN

-131 GARYSLLSALPY
+131 GARYSLLNAMPY

-152 FKLCGFCAFV
+152 FKLCGFCASV
-162 YKDANNKRFHIQG
+162 YKNATNKRFHIQG
-175 ISCKKCGITLN
+175 ISCKKCGIALN
-186 YKRFKNDDALLECA
+186 YKRFK
-200 KDIQKGKIIALKGND
+200 ND

-243 DGRNFQTIERL
+243 DARNFKTIERL

-268 FKDLNTAKQH
+268 FKDLNSAKQH

-289 NSTSAPILLAR
+289 NSTSTPILLAH
-300 KKPNTPLAPNIA
+300 KKPDTQLAPNIA

-349 PLASDEAEIDALSF
+349 PLASNEKEIDSLHF

-373 AIIHRIDDSIAQC
+373 AIIHRIDDSIAQRV
-386 IDNAIRPMRLARGFA
+386 DNAIRPMRLARGFA
-401 PLYLTLPKRSNHS
+401 PLYLTLPKRSNHP

-430 LLDSETSILLLSPFC
+430 LLDSETSVVLLSPFC

-463 FLKTYDFKPTILAC
+463 FLRTYDFKPTLLAC
-477 DKHKNYTTTKMAF
+477 DKHQNYTTTKMAF

-497 QVQHHHAHFLANVLD
+497 QVQHHHAHFLASVLD

-527 IWDGSGAYENKIY
+527 VWDGSGAYENKVY

-564 GGEKAI
+564 GGQKAI
-570 KEPKRLV
+570 KEPRRLV

-600 ELEIFQ
+600 ELGIFK
-606 QMHDREIQSVATNS
+606 QMHDKKIQSVATNS

-658 AFYPFKIKNSVV
+658 AFYPFEIKNSVV
-670 CLKEFY
+670 RLKEFY

-684 VLEPERIAKKFF
+684 VLEPKRIAKKFF
-696 NSLVEIITALI
+696 NSLVEIITALT
-707 APFKKHVVVCS
+707 APFKGHVVVCS

-728 EQLAKRLRGL
+728 EQLAQRLKKLQRE
-738 KRQYFFHKHFPPND
+738 YFFHKHFPPND

>member
-1 MNKITLFGVVQ
+1 MVQ
-12 GVGMRPFIYTLAQKL
+12 GVGMRPFVYTLAQKL
-27 ELVGFVRNTQV
+27 GLVGFARNTQA

-50 SFLNALKKGLPPLAL
+50 SFLNALKKELPPLAL
-65 VEKIII
+65 IEKIVI
-71 SPYDKTLKFN
+71 SPYDKALHFN

-131 GARYSLLSALPY
+131 GARYSLLNAMPY

-152 FKLCGFCAFV
+152 FKLCKFCASV
-162 YKDANNKRFHIQG
+162 YKDTHNKRFHIQG
-175 ISCKKCGITLN
+175 ISCKKCGIALN
-186 YKRFKNDDALLECA
+186 YKRFK
-200 KDIQKGKIIALKGND
+200 ND

-243 DGRNFQTIERL
+243 DARNFQTIERL

-289 NSTSAPILLAR
+289 ISTNAPILLAR
-300 KKPNTPLAPNIA
+300 KKPDTQLAPNIA

-349 PLASDEAEIDALSF
+349 PLASDEKEIDSLHF

-373 AIIHRIDDSIAQC
+373 AIIHRIDDSIAQRV
-386 IDNAIRPMRLARGFA
+386 DNIIRPMRLARGFA
-401 PLYLTLPKRSNHS
+401 PLYLALPKRSNHS

-430 LLDSETSILLLSPFC
+430 LLDSETSVLLLSPFC

-463 FLKTYDFKPTILAC
+463 FLKTYDFKPTLLAC
-477 DKHKNYTTTKMAF
+477 DKHQNYTTTQMAF
-490 DFNTPLL
+490 EFNTPLL
-497 QVQHHHAHFLANVLD
+497 QVQHHHSHFLASVLD

-527 IWDGSGAYENKIY
+527 IWDGSGAYDNKVY
-540 GAECFVGDFERI
+540 GAECFVGDLERI
-552 EEIARFEEFLLL
+552 EEVARFEEFWLL
-564 GGEKAI
+564 GGQKAI
-570 KEPKRLV
+570 KEPRRLV

-600 ELEIFQ
+600 ELEIFK
-606 QMHDREIQSVATNS
+606 QMHDKKIQSVATNS

-634 VGTISFEAESG
+634 TGTISFEAESG

-658 AFYPFKIKNSVV
+658 AFYPFTIKNSVV
-670 CLKEFY
+670 DLKEFY

-684 VLEPERIAKKFF
+684 VLEPKRIAKKFF

-707 APFKKHVVVCS
+707 APFKEHVVVCS

-728 EQLAKRLRGL
+728 EQLAKRLMGL

>member
-1 MNKITLFGVVQ
+1 
-12 GVGMRPFIYTLAQKL
+12 MRPFIYTLAQKL
-27 ELVGFVRNTQV
+27 ELVGFVRNTQA

-71 SPYDKTLKFN
+71 NPYDKTLKSN

-131 GARYSLLSALPY
+131 GARYSLLNALPY

-186 YKRFKNDDALLECA
+186 YKHFK
-200 KDIQKGKIIALKGND
+200 ND

-243 DGRNFQTIERL
+243 DARNFQTIERL

-349 PLASDEAEIDALSF
+349 PLASDETEIDALSF

-386 IDNAIRPMRLARGFA
+386 IDNAMRPMRLARGFA
-401 PLYLTLPKRSNHS
+401 PLYLTLPKRSNDS
-414 PKKILALGA
+414 QKKILALGA

-430 LLDSETSILLLSPFC
+430 LLDSGTSILLLSPFC
-445 GDLSVLENEKHFK
+445 GGLSVLENEKHFK

-463 FLKTYDFKPTILAC
+463 FLKTYDFKPTLLAC
-477 DKHKNYTTTKMAF
+477 DKHKNYTTTKMAC

-497 QVQHHHAHFLANVLD
+497 QVQHHHAHFLASVLD
-512 ALLQDPHLNHPFIGI
+512 ALLQAPHLNHPFIGI

-634 VGTISFEAESG
+634 TGTISFEAESG

-707 APFKKHVVVCS
+707 MPFKEHVVVCS

>member
-12 GVGMRPFIYTLAQKL
+12 GVGMRPFVYTLAQKL
-27 ELVGFVRNTQV
+27 ELVGFVRNTQA

-50 SFLNALKKGLPPLAL
+50 SFLSALKKELPPLAL
-65 VEKIII
+65 IEKIVI
-71 SPYDKTLKFN
+71 SPYDKALHFN

-96 SQIPKDLGVCEDCLR
+96 SQIPKDLGVCKDCLR

-131 GARYSLLSALPY
+131 GARYSLLNALPY

-152 FKLCGFCAFV
+152 FKLCKFCASV
-162 YKDANNKRFHIQG
+162 YKDAHNKRFHIQG
-175 ISCKKCGITLN
+175 ISCKKCGIALN
-186 YKRFKNDDALLECA
+186 YKRFKNDDALLECT
-200 KDIQKGKIIALKGND
+200 
-215 DALLECAKD
+215 KD

-243 DGRNFQTIERL
+243 DARNFQTIERL

-268 FKDLNTAKQH
+268 FKDLKSAKQH

-289 NSTSAPILLAR
+289 NSVSAPILLAR
-300 KKPNTPLAPNIA
+300 KKPDTKLAPNIA

-349 PLASDEAEIDALSF
+349 PLASDEKEIDSLHF

-373 AIIHRIDDSIAQC
+373 AIIHRIDDSIVQRV
-386 IDNAIRPMRLARGFA
+386 DNAIRPMRLARGFA
-401 PLYLTLPKRSNHS
+401 PLYLTLPKRSNH
-414 PKKILALGA
+414 PQKKILALGA

-430 LLDSETSILLLSPFC
+430 LLDSETSVLLLSPFC

-463 FLKTYDFKPTILAC
+463 FLKTYDFKPTLLAC
-477 DKHKNYTTTKMAF
+477 DKHQNYTTTKMAF
-490 DFNTPLL
+490 EFNTPLL
-497 QVQHHHAHFLANVLD
+497 QVQHHHAHFLASVLD

-527 IWDGSGAYENKIY
+527 IWDGSGAYDNKIY
-540 GAECFVGDFERI
+540 GAECFIGDFERI
-552 EEIARFEEFLLL
+552 EEVARFEEFWLL
-564 GGEKAI
+564 GGQKAI

-586 NKLLKRVQKHFKED
+586 NKLLGRIQKHFKED
-600 ELEIFQ
+600 ELEIFK
-606 QMHDREIQSVATNS
+606 QMHDKKIQSVATNS
-620 IGRLFDIVAFSLDL
+620 IGRLFDMVAFSLGV

-658 AFYPFKIKNSVV
+658 AFYPFEIKNSVV

-696 NSLVEIITALI
+696 NSLVEIITVLI
-707 APFKKHVVVCS
+707 APFKGHVVVCS

>member
-1 MNKITLFGVVQ
+1 MCNDATLLNKITLFGVVQ

-27 ELVGFVRNTQV
+27 ELVGFVRNTQA
-38 ALEIILPAHKTE
+38 ALEIVLPAHKTE
-50 SFLNALKKGLPPLAL
+50 SFLNALKKELPPLAL
-65 VEKIII
+65 IKKIII
-71 SPYDKTLKFN
+71 GPYDKVLKFN

-131 GARYSLLSALPY
+131 GARYSLLNALPY

-152 FKLCGFCAFV
+152 FKLCELCASV
-162 YKDANNKRFHIQG
+162 YQDPTNKRFHIQG
-175 ISCKKCGITLN
+175 ISCKKCGIALN
-186 YKRFKNDDALLECA
+186 YKRFK
-200 KDIQKGKIIALKGND
+200 ND

-300 KKPNTPLAPNIA
+300 KKPNTQLAPNIA

-349 PLASDEAEIDALSF
+349 PLASDEKEIDSLHF

-373 AIIHRIDDSIAQC
+373 AIIHRIDDSIVQRV
-386 IDNAIRPMRLARGFA
+386 DNAIRPMRLARGFA
-401 PLYLTLPKRSNHS
+401 PLYLTLPKRSNGS

-463 FLKTYDFKPTILAC
+463 FLKTYDFKPTLLAC
-477 DKHKNYTTTKMAF
+477 DKHQNYTTTKMAF

-497 QVQHHHAHFLANVLD
+497 QVQHHHAHFLASVLD
-512 ALLQDPHLNHPFIGI
+512 ALLQNPHLNHPFIGI
-527 IWDGSGAYENKIY
+527 IWDGSGAYDNKVY
-540 GAECFVGDFERI
+540 GAECFVGDFEYI
-552 EEIARFEEFLLL
+552 EEVARFEEFLLL
-564 GGEKAI
+564 GGQKAI

-586 NKLLKRVQKHFKED
+586 NKLLRRVQKHFKED
-600 ELEIFQ
+600 ELEIFK
-606 QMHDREIQSVATNS
+606 QMHDKKIQSIATNS

-634 VGTISFEAESG
+634 TGTISFEAESG

-658 AFYPFKIKNSVV
+658 AFYPFTIKNSVV
-670 CLKEFY
+670 CLKDFY

-684 VLEPERIAKKFF
+684 VLEPKRIAKKFF

-707 APFKKHVVVCS
+707 VPFKEHVVVCS

-752 SSIPVGQALMAYFN
+752 SSIPIGQALMAYFN
-766 PTIIKKG
+766 PKIIKKG

>member
-1 MNKITLFGVVQ
+1 MNQITLFGVVQ
-12 GVGMRPFIYTLAQKL
+12 GVGMRPFVYTLAQKL
-27 ELVGFVRNTQV
+27 GLVGFARNTQA

-71 SPYDKTLKFN
+71 SPYDKALHFN

-96 SQIPKDLGVCEDCLR
+96 SQIPKDLGVCKDCLR

-131 GARYSLLSALPY
+131 GARYSLLNAMPY

-152 FKLCGFCAFV
+152 FKLCKFCASV
-162 YKDANNKRFHIQG
+162 YKDAHNKRFHIQG
-175 ISCKKCGITLN
+175 ISCKKCGIALN

-200 KDIQKGKIIALKGND
+200 KDL
-215 DALLECAKD
+215 
-224 IQKGKIIALKGL
+224 QKGKIIALKGL

-243 DGRNFQTIERL
+243 DARNFKTIERL

-268 FKDLNTAKQH
+268 FKDLESAKQH

-289 NSTSAPILLAR
+289 ISASTPILLAR
-300 KKPNTPLAPNIA
+300 KKPNTQLAPNIA

-349 PLASDEAEIDALSF
+349 PLASDEKEIDSLHF

-373 AIIHRIDDSIAQC
+373 AIIHRIDDSIVQRV
-386 IDNAIRPMRLARGFA
+386 DNIIRSMRLARGFA
-401 PLYLTLPKRSNHS
+401 PLYLALPKRSNHS

-430 LLDSETSILLLSPFC
+430 LLDSETSVLLLSPFC

-463 FLKTYDFKPTILAC
+463 FLKTYDFKPTLLAC
-477 DKHKNYTTTKMAF
+477 DKHQNYTTTQMAF
-490 DFNTPLL
+490 EFNTPLL
-497 QVQHHHAHFLANVLD
+497 QVQHHHAHFLASVLD

-527 IWDGSGAYENKIY
+527 IWDGSGAYENKVY
-540 GAECFVGDFERI
+540 GAECFIGDFEHI
-552 EEIARFEEFLLL
+552 EEVARFEEFWLL
-564 GGEKAI
+564 GGQKAI

-606 QMHDREIQSVATNS
+606 QMHDKKIQSVATNS

-658 AFYPFKIKNSVV
+658 AFYPFEIKNSVV
-670 CLKEFY
+670 GLKEFY

-684 VLEPERIAKKFF
+684 VLEPKRIAKKFF

-707 APFKKHVVVCS
+707 VPFKGHVVVCS

-728 EQLAKRLRGL
+728 EQLAKRLKKLQRE
-738 KRQYFFHKHFPPND
+738 YFFHKHFPPND

>member
-12 GVGMRPFIYTLAQKL
+12 GVGMRPFVYTLAQKL
-27 ELVGFVRNTQV
+27 ELVGFARNTQA

-71 SPYDKTLKFN
+71 SPYDKALNFN

-131 GARYSLLSALPY
+131 GARYSLLNALPY

-152 FKLCGFCAFV
+152 FKLCKFCTSV
-162 YKDANNKRFHIQG
+162 YKDAHNKRFHIQG
-175 ISCKKCGITLN
+175 ISCKKCGIALN
-186 YKRFKNDDALLECA
+186 YKRFK
-200 KDIQKGKIIALKGND
+200 ND

-243 DGRNFQTIERL
+243 DARNFQTIERL

-278 AFLNA
+278 AFLNE

-300 KKPNTPLAPNIA
+300 KKPDTQLAPNIA

-342 SANFSSL
+342 SANFNSL
-349 PLASDEAEIDALSF
+349 PLASDEKEIDSLHF

-373 AIIHRIDDSIAQC
+373 AIIHRIDDSIAQRV
-386 IDNAIRPMRLARGFA
+386 DNVIRPMRLARGFA
-401 PLYLTLPKRSNHS
+401 PLYLTLPKRSNGS

-430 LLDSETSILLLSPFC
+430 LLDSETSVLLLSPFC

-463 FLKTYDFKPTILAC
+463 FLKTYDFKPTLLAC
-477 DKHKNYTTTKMAF
+477 DKHQNYTTTKMAF
-490 DFNTPLL
+490 ELNTPLL
-497 QVQHHHAHFLANVLD
+497 QVQHHHAHFLASVLD

-527 IWDGSGAYENKIY
+527 IWDGSGAYDNKIY
-540 GAECFVGDFERI
+540 GAECFVGDLERI
-552 EEIARFEEFLLL
+552 EETARFEEFWLL
-564 GGEKAI
+564 GGQKAI

-586 NKLLKRVQKHFKED
+586 NKLLKCIQKHFKED

-606 QMHDREIQSVATNS
+606 QMHDKKIQSVATNS

-645 QVLENLALQSDEI
+645 QVLENLALQSDES
-658 AFYPFKIKNSVV
+658 AFYPFTIKNSVV
-670 CLKEFY
+670 GLKAFY

-684 VLEPERIAKKFF
+684 VLEPKRIAKKFF

-707 APFKKHVVVCS
+707 APFKEHVVVCS

-738 KRQYFFHKHFPPND
+738 KREYFFHKHFPPND

>member
-1 MNKITLFGVVQ
+1 MCNDATLLNKITLFGVVQ
-12 GVGMRPFIYTLAQKL
+12 GVGMRPFVYTLAQKL
-27 ELVGFVRNTQV
+27 GLVGFTRNTQA
-38 ALEIILPAHKTE
+38 ALEIVLPAHKTE

-71 SPYDKTLKFN
+71 SPYDKALHFN

-131 GARYSLLSALPY
+131 GARYSLLNAMPY

-152 FKLCGFCAFV
+152 FKLCGFCASV
-162 YKDANNKRFHIQG
+162 YKDATNKRFHIQG
-175 ISCKKCGITLN
+175 ISCKKCGIALT
-186 YKRFKNDDALLECA
+186 YK
-200 KDIQKGKIIALKGND
+200 QLKND

-236 GGFALLC
+236 GGFALVC
-243 DGRNFQTIERL
+243 DARNFKTIERL

-268 FKDLNTAKQH
+268 FKDLNAAKQH
-278 AFLNA
+278 AFLNE

-289 NSTSAPILLAR
+289 NSVSAPILLAR
-300 KKPNTPLAPNIA
+300 KKPNVKLAPNIA

-336 FPIVFT
+336 SPIVFT

-349 PLASDEAEIDALSF
+349 PLASDEKEIDSLHF

-373 AIIHRIDDSIAQC
+373 AIIHRIDDSIAQRV
-386 IDNAIRPMRLARGFA
+386 DNAIRPMRLARGFA
-401 PLYLTLPKRSNHS
+401 PLYLTLPKRSNHP

-430 LLDSETSILLLSPFC
+430 LLDSETSVVLLSPFC

-463 FLKTYDFKPTILAC
+463 FLKTYDFKPTLLAC
-477 DKHKNYTTTKMAF
+477 DKHQNYTTTKMAF

-497 QVQHHHAHFLANVLD
+497 QVQHHHAHFLASVLD

-527 IWDGSGAYENKIY
+527 VWDGSGAYENKVY

-552 EEIARFEEFLLL
+552 EEIARFEEFWLL
-564 GGEKAI
+564 GGQKAI
-570 KEPKRLV
+570 KEPRRLV

-586 NKLLKRVQKHFKED
+586 NKLLKRVQRHFKED
-600 ELEIFQ
+600 ELGIFK
-606 QMHDREIQSVATNS
+606 QMHDKKIQSVATNS

-634 VGTISFEAESG
+634 VETISFEAESG
-645 QVLENLALQSDEI
+645 QVLENLALQSDEN
-658 AFYPFKIKNSVV
+658 AFYPFEIKNSVV
-670 CLKEFY
+670 RLKEFY

-684 VLEPERIAKKFF
+684 VLEPKRIAKKFF

-707 APFKKHVVVCS
+707 APFKGHVVVCS

-728 EQLAKRLRGL
+728 EQLAKRLKKLQRE
-738 KRQYFFHKHFPPND
+738 YFFHKHFPPND

>member
-1 MNKITLFGVVQ
+1 
-12 GVGMRPFIYTLAQKL
+12 MRPFIYTLAQKL
-27 ELVGFVRNTQV
+27 ELVGFVRNTQA
-38 ALEIILPAHKTE
+38 ALEIILPAHQTE

-71 SPYDKTLKFN
+71 NPYDKTLKSN
-81 DFRILESKNHPLNLL
+81 DFRILESKNHSLNLI

-131 GARYSLLSALPY
+131 GARYSLLNALPY

-200 KDIQKGKIIALKGND
+200 KDIQKGKIIALKG
-215 DALLECAKD
+215 
-224 IQKGKIIALKGL
+224 L

-243 DGRNFQTIERL
+243 DARNFQTIERL

-289 NSTSAPILLAR
+289 NSTSTPILLAR

-386 IDNAIRPMRLARGFA
+386 IDNAMRPMRLARGFA
-401 PLYLTLPKRSNHS
+401 PLYLTLPKRSNDS
-414 PKKILALGA
+414 QKKILALGA

-430 LLDSETSILLLSPFC
+430 LLDSETSTLLLSPFC

-477 DKHKNYTTTKMAF
+477 DKHKNYTTTKMAC

-497 QVQHHHAHFLANVLD
+497 QVQHHHAHFLASVLD

-564 GGEKAI
+564 GGGKAI

-620 IGRLFDIVAFSLDL
+620 IGRLFDIIAFSLDL
-634 VGTISFEAESG
+634 TGTISFEAESG

-728 EQLAKRLRGL
+728 EQLAKRLRGI

>member
-1 MNKITLFGVVQ
+1 MVQ
-12 GVGMRPFIYTLAQKL
+12 GVGMRPFVYTLAQKL
-27 ELVGFVRNTQV
+27 GLVGFTRNAQA
-38 ALEIILPAHKTE
+38 ALEIVLPTHKTE

-71 SPYDKTLKFN
+71 SPYDKALHFN

-131 GARYSLLSALPY
+131 GARYSLLNAMPY

-152 FKLCGFCAFV
+152 FKLCGFCTST
-162 YKDANNKRFHIQG
+162 YQDPTNKRFHIQG
-175 ISCKKCGITLN
+175 ISCKKCGIALN

-200 KDIQKGKIIALKGND
+200 KDIQKGKIIALKG
-215 DALLECAKD
+215 
-224 IQKGKIIALKGL
+224 L
-236 GGFALLC
+236 GGFALVC
-243 DGRNFQTIERL
+243 DARNFQTIERL

-268 FKDLNTAKQH
+268 FKDLNSAKQH
-278 AFLNA
+278 AFLNE
-283 LECESL
+283 LECENL
-289 NSTSAPILLAR
+289 NSVNAPILLAH
-300 KKPNTPLAPNIA
+300 KKPDTQLATNIA

-336 FPIVFT
+336 SPIVFT

-349 PLASDEAEIDALSF
+349 PLASDEKEIDSLHF

-373 AIIHRIDDSIAQC
+373 AIIHRIDDSIAQRV
-386 IDNAIRPMRLARGFA
+386 DNAIRPMRLARGFA
-401 PLYLTLPKRSNHS
+401 PLYLTLPKRSNHP

-430 LLDSETSILLLSPFC
+430 LLDSETSVVLLSPFC

-463 FLKTYDFKPTILAC
+463 FLKNYDFKPTLLAC
-477 DKHKNYTTTKMAF
+477 DKHQNYTTTKMAF

-497 QVQHHHAHFLANVLD
+497 QVQHHHAHFLASVLD

-527 IWDGSGAYENKIY
+527 VWDGSGAYENKVY

-552 EEIARFEEFLLL
+552 EEIARFEEFWLL
-564 GGEKAI
+564 GGQKAI

-586 NKLLKRVQKHFKED
+586 NKLLGRVQKHFKED
-600 ELEIFQ
+600 ELEIFK
-606 QMHDREIQSVATNS
+606 QMHDKKIQSVATNS

-658 AFYPFKIKNSVV
+658 AFYPFEIKNSVV
-670 CLKEFY
+670 RLKEFY

-684 VLEPERIAKKFF
+684 VLEPKRIAKKFF

-707 APFKKHVVVCS
+707 APFKGHVVVCS

-728 EQLAKRLRGL
+728 EQLANRLKKLQRE
-738 KRQYFFHKHFPPND
+738 YFFHKHFPPND

>member
-12 GVGMRPFIYTLAQKL
+12 GVGMRPFVYTLAQKL
-27 ELVGFVRNTQV
+27 GLVGFARNAQV
-38 ALEIILPAHKTE
+38 ALEIVLPAHKTE

-65 VEKIII
+65 VEKIVI
-71 SPYDKTLKFN
+71 SPYDKALHFN

-131 GARYSLLSALPY
+131 GARYSLLNAMPY

-152 FKLCGFCAFV
+152 FKLCGFCASV

-175 ISCKKCGITLN
+175 ISCKKCGIALT
-186 YKRFKNDDALLECA
+186 YKQLKNDDALLECA
-200 KDIQKGKIIALKGND
+200 KDIQ
-215 DALLECAKD
+215 E
-224 IQKGKIIALKGL
+224 GKIIALKGL

-243 DGRNFQTIERL
+243 DARNFQTIERL

-268 FKDLNTAKQH
+268 FKDLNAAKQH

-289 NSTSAPILLAR
+289 SSISAPILLAR
-300 KKPNTPLAPNIA
+300 KKPNIKLAPNIA

-336 FPIVFT
+336 SPIIFT

-349 PLASDEAEIDALSF
+349 PLASDEKEIDSLHF

-373 AIIHRIDDSIAQC
+373 AIIHRIDDSIAQRV
-386 IDNAIRPMRLARGFA
+386 DNAIRPMRLARGFA
-401 PLYLTLPKRSNHS
+401 PLYLTLPKRSNHP

-430 LLDSETSILLLSPFC
+430 LLDSETSVVLLSPFC

-463 FLKTYDFKPTILAC
+463 FLKTYDFKPTLLAC
-477 DKHKNYTTTKMAF
+477 DKHQNYTTTKMAF

-497 QVQHHHAHFLANVLD
+497 QVQHHHAHFLASVLD

-540 GAECFVGDFERI
+540 GAECFVGDLERI
-552 EEIARFEEFLLL
+552 EEVARFEEFWLL
-564 GGEKAI
+564 GGQKAI

-586 NKLLKRVQKHFKED
+586 NKLLKRIQKHFKED
-600 ELEIFQ
+600 ELGIFQ
-606 QMHDREIQSVATNS
+606 QMHDKKIQSVATNS

-658 AFYPFKIKNSVV
+658 AFYPFEIKNSVV
-670 CLKEFY
+670 RLKEFY

-684 VLEPERIAKKFF
+684 VLEPECIAKKFF

-707 APFKKHVVVCS
+707 APFKGHVVVCS

-728 EQLAKRLRGL
+728 EQLAKRLKKLQRE
-738 KRQYFFHKHFPPND
+738 YFFHKHFPPND
-752 SSIPVGQALMAYFN
+752 SNIPVGQALMAYFN

>member
-1 MNKITLFGVVQ
+1 MQYFNQTAWKFALCNDATLLNKITLFGVVQ

-27 ELVGFVRNTQV
+27 ELVGFVRNTQA
-38 ALEIILPAHKTE
+38 ALEIILPAHQTE

-65 VEKIII
+65 VEKIVI

-131 GARYSLLSALPY
+131 GARYSLLNALPY

-200 KDIQKGKIIALKGND
+200 KDIQKGKIIALKG
-215 DALLECAKD
+215 
-224 IQKGKIIALKGL
+224 L

-243 DGRNFQTIERL
+243 DARNFQTIERL

-289 NSTSAPILLAR
+289 NSTSAPILLVR
-300 KKPNTPLAPNIA
+300 KKPDTQLAPNIA

-336 FPIVFT
+336 FPIIFT

-373 AIIHRIDDSIAQC
+373 AIIHRIDDSIVQC
-386 IDNAIRPMRLARGFA
+386 IDNAMRPMRLARGFA
-401 PLYLTLPKRSNHS
+401 PLYLTLPKRSNDS
-414 PKKILALGA
+414 QKKILALGA

-430 LLDSETSILLLSPFC
+430 LLDSGTSILLLSPFC

-477 DKHKNYTTTKMAF
+477 DKHQNYTTTKMACG
-490 DFNTPLL
+490 FNTPLL
-497 QVQHHHAHFLANVLD
+497 QVQHHHAHFLASVLD

-527 IWDGSGAYENKIY
+527 VWDGSGAYENKIY

-552 EEIARFEEFLLL
+552 EEVARFEEFLLL

-586 NKLLKRVQKHFKED
+586 NKLLTRVQKHFKED

-634 VGTISFEAESG
+634 TGTISFEAESG

-684 VLEPERIAKKFF
+684 VLGPERIAKKFF
-696 NSLVEIITALI
+696 NSLTEIISALI
-707 APFKKHVVVCS
+707 TPFKEHVVVCS

-752 SSIPVGQALMAYFN
+752 SSIPIGQALMAYFN

>member
-1 MNKITLFGVVQ
+1 MCNDATLLNKITLFGVVQ
-12 GVGMRPFIYTLAQKL
+12 GVGMRPFVYTLAQKL
-27 ELVGFVRNTQV
+27 GLVGFARNAQA
-38 ALEIILPAHKTE
+38 ALEIVLPAHKTE

-71 SPYDKTLKFN
+71 SPYDKALHFN

-131 GARYSLLSALPY
+131 GARYSLLNAMPY
-143 DRENSALKP
+143 DRGNSALKP
-152 FKLCGFCAFV
+152 FKLCKFCASV
-162 YKDANNKRFHIQG
+162 YKDATNKRFHIQG
-175 ISCKKCGITLN
+175 ISCKKCGIVLN
-186 YKRFKNDDALLECA
+186 YKQFKNDDALL
-200 KDIQKGKIIALKGND
+200 K
-215 DALLECAKD
+215 CAKD

-243 DGRNFQTIERL
+243 DARNFKTIERL

-268 FKDLNTAKQH
+268 FKDLNSAKQH

-289 NSTSAPILLAR
+289 NSVSTPILLAR
-300 KKPNTPLAPNIA
+300 KKPNVKLAPNIA

-336 FPIVFT
+336 SPIIFT

-349 PLASDEAEIDALSF
+349 PLASDEKEIDSLHF

-373 AIIHRIDDSIAQC
+373 AIIHRIDDSIVQRV
-386 IDNAIRPMRLARGFA
+386 DNAIRPMRLARGFA
-401 PLYLTLPKRSNHS
+401 PLYLTLPKRSNCS

-430 LLDSETSILLLSPFC
+430 LLDSETSVLLLSPFC

-463 FLKTYDFKPTILAC
+463 FLKTYDFKPTLLAC
-477 DKHKNYTTTKMAF
+477 DKHQNYTTTKMAF

-497 QVQHHHAHFLANVLD
+497 QVQHHHAHFLASVLD

-527 IWDGSGAYENKIY
+527 VWDGSGAYENKVY

-552 EEIARFEEFLLL
+552 EEIARFEEFWLL
-564 GGEKAI
+564 GGQKAI
-570 KEPKRLV
+570 KEPRRLV

-600 ELEIFQ
+600 ELGIFQ
-606 QMHDREIQSVATNS
+606 QMHDKKIQSVATNS
-620 IGRLFDIVAFSLDL
+620 IGRLFDIVAFSLGV

-658 AFYPFKIKNSVV
+658 AFYPFEIKNSVV
-670 CLKEFY
+670 RLKEFY

-684 VLEPERIAKKFF
+684 VLEPEHIAKKFF

-707 APFKKHVVVCS
+707 APFKGHVVVCS

-728 EQLAKRLRGL
+728 EQLAKRFKKLQRE
-738 KRQYFFHKHFPPND
+738 YFFHKHFPPND

>member
-1 MNKITLFGVVQ
+1 MQYFNQTAWKFALCNDATLLNKITLFGVVQ

-27 ELVGFVRNTQV
+27 ELVGFVRNTQA

-96 SQIPKDLGVCEDCLR
+96 SQIPKDLGVCKDCLR

-131 GARYSLLSALPY
+131 GARYSLLNALPY

-152 FKLCGFCAFV
+152 FKLCGFCTFV

-186 YKRFKNDDALLECA
+186 YKRFKNDDALLECT
-200 KDIQKGKIIALKGND
+200 
-215 DALLECAKD
+215 KD

-243 DGRNFQTIERL
+243 DARNFQTIERL

-342 SANFSSL
+342 SANFNSL

-373 AIIHRIDDSIAQC
+373 AIIHRIDDSIVQC

-401 PLYLTLPKRSNHS
+401 PLYLTLPKHSNHS

-497 QVQHHHAHFLANVLD
+497 QVQHHHAHFLASVLD

-552 EEIARFEEFLLL
+552 EEVARFEEFLLL

-634 VGTISFEAESG
+634 TGTISFEAESG

-696 NSLVEIITALI
+696 NSLTEIITALI
-707 APFKKHVVVCS
+707 APFKEHVVVCS

>member
-1 MNKITLFGVVQ
+1 MNQITLFGVVQ
-12 GVGMRPFIYTLAQKL
+12 GVGMRPFVYTLAQKL
-27 ELVGFVRNTQV
+27 GLVGFARNAQA
-38 ALEIILPAHKTE
+38 ALEIVLPTHKTE
-50 SFLNALKKGLPPLAL
+50 SFLNALKKELPPLAL

-71 SPYDKTLKFN
+71 SPYDKALHFN

-131 GARYSLLSALPY
+131 GARYSLLNALPY

-152 FKLCGFCAFV
+152 FKLCEFCASI
-162 YKDANNKRFHIQG
+162 YQDPTNKRFHIQG
-175 ISCKKCGITLN
+175 ISCKKCGIALN
-186 YKRFKNDDALLECA
+186 YKRFK
-200 KDIQKGKIIALKGND
+200 ND

-289 NSTSAPILLAR
+289 NSASAPILLAR
-300 KKPNTPLAPNIA
+300 KKPDTQLAPNIA

-349 PLASDEAEIDALSF
+349 PLASDEAEIDSLSF

-373 AIIHRIDDSIAQC
+373 AIIHRIDDSIVQRV
-386 IDNAIRPMRLARGFA
+386 DNIIRPMRLARGFA
-401 PLYLTLPKRSNHS
+401 PLYLTLPKRSNGS

-423 EQKGHFS
+423 QQKGHFS

-463 FLKTYDFKPTILAC
+463 FLKTYDFKPTLLAC
-477 DKHKNYTTTKMAF
+477 DKHKNYTTTQMAF

-497 QVQHHHAHFLANVLD
+497 QVQHHHAHFLASVLD

-527 IWDGSGAYENKIY
+527 IWDGSGAYDNKIY
-540 GAECFVGDFERI
+540 GAECFIGDFERI
-552 EEIARFEEFLLL
+552 EEVARFEEFWLL
-564 GGEKAI
+564 GGQKAI

-586 NKLLKRVQKHFKED
+586 NKLLERVQKHFKED

-606 QMHDREIQSVATNS
+606 QMHDKKIQSVATNS

-645 QVLENLALQSDEI
+645 QVLENLALQSDES
-658 AFYPFKIKNSVV
+658 AFYPFTIKNGVV
-670 CLKEFY
+670 GLKAFY

-696 NSLVEIITALI
+696 NSLIEIITALI
-707 APFKKHVVVCS
+707 APFKGHVVVCS

-752 SSIPVGQALMAYFN
+752 SSIPIGQALMAYFN

>member
-1 MNKITLFGVVQ
+1 MVQ

-27 ELVGFVRNTQV
+27 ELVGFVRNAQA
-38 ALEIILPAHKTE
+38 ALEIVLPAHKTE

-65 VEKIII
+65 VEKITI
-71 SPYDKTLKFN
+71 SPYDEALKFN

-111 EIRDKNS
+111 EIRDENS

-131 GARYSLLSALPY
+131 GARYSLLNAMPY

-152 FKLCGFCAFV
+152 FKLCGFCASV
-162 YKDANNKRFHIQG
+162 YKDAHNKRFHIQG
-175 ISCKKCGITLN
+175 ISCKKCGIALN
-186 YKRFKNDDALLECA
+186 YKRFK
-200 KDIQKGKIIALKGND
+200 ND

-243 DGRNFQTIERL
+243 DARNFQTIERL

-268 FKDLNTAKQH
+268 FKDLKSAKQH

-300 KKPNTPLAPNIA
+300 KKPDTQLAPNIA

-373 AIIHRIDDSIAQC
+373 AIIHRIDDSIVQRV
-386 IDNAIRPMRLARGFA
+386 DNIIRPMRLARGFA
-401 PLYLTLPKRSNHS
+401 PLYLTLSKRSNGS

-430 LLDSETSILLLSPFC
+430 LLDSETSVLLLSPFC

-463 FLKTYDFKPTILAC
+463 FLKTYDFKPTLLAC

-497 QVQHHHAHFLANVLD
+497 QVQHHHAHFLASVLD
-512 ALLQDPHLNHPFIGI
+512 ALLQNPHLNHPFIGI
-527 IWDGSGAYENKIY
+527 VWDGSGAYDNKIY

-552 EEIARFEEFLLL
+552 EEIARFEEFWLL
-564 GGEKAI
+564 GGQKAI

-586 NKLLKRVQKHFKED
+586 NKLLRRVQKHFKED

-606 QMHDREIQSVATNS
+606 QMHDKKIQSVATNS

-658 AFYPFKIKNSVV
+658 AFYPFTIKNSVV
-670 CLKEFY
+670 GLKDFY

-684 VLEPERIAKKFF
+684 VLEPKRIAKKFF

-707 APFKKHVVVCS
+707 VPFKEHVVVCS

-728 EQLAKRLRGL
+728 EQLAQRLRGL
-738 KRQYFFHKHFPPND
+738 KREYFFHKHFPPND
-752 SSIPVGQALMAYFN
+752 SSIPIGQALMAYFN

>member
-1 MNKITLFGVVQ
+1 MCNDATLLNKITLFGVVQ

-27 ELVGFVRNTQV
+27 ELVGFVRNTQA
-38 ALEIILPAHKTE
+38 ALEIVLPAHKTE
-50 SFLNALKKGLPPLAL
+50 PFLNALKKELPPLAL

-81 DFRILESKNHPLNLL
+81 DFRILESKNRPLNLL

-131 GARYSLLSALPY
+131 GARYSLLNAMPY

-152 FKLCGFCAFV
+152 FKLCKFCTSV
-162 YKDANNKRFHIQG
+162 YQDPTNKRFHIQG
-175 ISCKKCGITLN
+175 ISCKKCGIALN
-186 YKRFKNDDALLECA
+186 YKRFK
-200 KDIQKGKIIALKGND
+200 ND

-243 DGRNFQTIERL
+243 DARNFQTIERL

-289 NSTSAPILLAR
+289 ISASAPILLAR
-300 KKPNTPLAPNIA
+300 KKPDTQLAPNIA

-349 PLASDEAEIDALSF
+349 PLASDEAEIDSLSF

-373 AIIHRIDDSIAQC
+373 AIIHRIDDSIAQRV
-386 IDNAIRPMRLARGFA
+386 DNIIRPMRLARGFA
-401 PLYLTLPKRSNHS
+401 PLYLALPKRSNHS

-463 FLKTYDFKPTILAC
+463 FLKTYDFKPTLLAC
-477 DKHKNYTTTKMAF
+477 DKHKNYTTTQMAF
-490 DFNTPLL
+490 EFNTPLL
-497 QVQHHHAHFLANVLD
+497 QVQHHHAHFLASVLD

-527 IWDGSGAYENKIY
+527 VWDGSGAYENKIY
-540 GAECFVGDFERI
+540 GAECFVGDLERI
-552 EEIARFEEFLLL
+552 EEVARFEEFWLL
-564 GGEKAI
+564 GGQKAI

-606 QMHDREIQSVATNS
+606 QMHDKKIQSIATNS

-634 VGTISFEAESG
+634 TGTISFEAESG

-658 AFYPFKIKNSVV
+658 AFYPFEIKNSVV
-670 CLKEFY
+670 CLKAFY

-707 APFKKHVVVCS
+707 APFKEHVVVCS

-728 EQLAKRLRGL
+728 EQLAKRLSGL
-738 KRQYFFHKHFPPND
+738 KREYFFHKHFPPND

>member
-12 GVGMRPFIYTLAQKL
+12 GVGMRPFIYALAQKL
-27 ELVGFVRNTQV
+27 GLVGFVRNTQA

-71 SPYDKTLKFN
+71 SPYNKALHFN

-96 SQIPKDLGVCEDCLR
+96 SQIPKDLGVCKDCLR

-131 GARYSLLSALPY
+131 GARYSLLNAMPY

-152 FKLCGFCAFV
+152 FKLCKFCASI
-162 YKDANNKRFHIQG
+162 YQDPTNKRFHIQG
-175 ISCKKCGITLN
+175 ISCKKCGIALN
-186 YKRFKNDDALLECA
+186 YKRFK
-200 KDIQKGKIIALKGND
+200 ND

-243 DGRNFQTIERL
+243 DARNFKTIERL

-268 FKDLNTAKQH
+268 FKDLESAKQH

-289 NSTSAPILLAR
+289 NSTSAPILLVR
-300 KKPNTPLAPNIA
+300 KKPDTQLAPNIA

-349 PLASDEAEIDALSF
+349 PLASDEKEIDSLHF

-373 AIIHRIDDSIAQC
+373 AIIHRIDDSIAQRV
-386 IDNAIRPMRLARGFA
+386 DNIIRPMRLARGFA
-401 PLYLTLPKRSNHS
+401 PLYLTLPKRSNHP

-463 FLKTYDFKPTILAC
+463 FLKTYDFKPTLLAC
-477 DKHKNYTTTKMAF
+477 DKHQNYTTTQMAF
-490 DFNTPLL
+490 EFNTPLL
-497 QVQHHHAHFLANVLD
+497 QVQHHHAHFLASILD

-527 IWDGSGAYENKIY
+527 IWDGSGAYDNKVY
-540 GAECFVGDFERI
+540 GAECFVGDLERI
-552 EEIARFEEFLLL
+552 EEVARFEEFWLL
-564 GGEKAI
+564 GGQKAI

-586 NKLLKRVQKHFKED
+586 NKLLKCIQKHFKED

-606 QMHDREIQSVATNS
+606 QMHDKKIQSVATNS

-634 VGTISFEAESG
+634 TGTISFEAESG
-645 QVLENLALQSDEI
+645 QVLENLAIQSDEI
-658 AFYPFKIKNSVV
+658 AFYPFTIKNSVV
-670 CLKEFY
+670 CLKKFY

-707 APFKKHVVVCS
+707 APFKEHVVVCS